1 MNVLEILQDA
11 ITTFLYGENAT
22 LELYEQQVI
31 YFVSFAI
38 CLYLVFAFLKFL
50 SSIFRL

>member
-11 ITTFLYGENAT
+11 ITTFLYGENAV
-22 LELYEQQVI
+22 LEVYEQQVI

-38 CLYLVFAFLKFL
+38 CMMLVFAFFKFL
-50 SSIFRL
+50 SSIFKL